1 MLLKLNLIYETLWTG
16 TGSGLLTLML
26 EKTLLVWFDWSYKTD
41 AVYVK
46 MDWSVI
52 EENSS
57 FKMLELPF
65 SSKVNLGS
73 YIISIAKSTSK
84 KI

>member
-1 MLLKLNLIYETLWTG
+1 MLLNLNLIYETLWTG